1 MPSVWDCLF
10 KIMFAGAFGG
20 LVNTLLK
27 GEGLSMPNWRVGV
40 FCPGFLGD
48 IIIGGAAASVSWGLY
63 GAGSGIDLAAESER
77 QIVSLTI
84 SALSGAF
91 LIGIGGARWLSAE
104 VNKQIAQKNT
114 GLAAK
119 LNDVNPQ
126 ECTDLA
132 TLPPVLAAKH
142 LEQIKLNTAQ

>member
-1 MPSVWDCLF
+1 ML
-10 KIMFAGAFGG
+10 AGAFGG

-27 GEGLSMPNWRVGV
+27 GEGLPMPGWKVGV

-48 IIIGGAAASVSWGLY
+48 IIIGAAASSVSWGLY
-63 GAGSGIDLAAESER
+63 GAGSGLNVAEKTER

-91 LIGIGGARWLSAE
+91 LVGIGGARWLSAE

-114 GLAAK
+114 GIAAS
-119 LNDVNPQ
+119 LNDIDSK
-126 ECTDLA
+126 ECQDLA
-132 TLPPVLAAKH
+132 TLPPVVAAKR
-142 LEQIKLNTAQ
+142 LKEILKA